1 MPDTNAKLPPDEP
14 AGVIGMAGRHESVIR
29 GQGSR
34 PYRQDDPVWKKFV
47 AVEFRLWATPA
58 GTATGRAG

>member
-14 AGVIGMAGRHESVIR
+14 AKVIGMAGRHESTIR

-34 PYRQDDPVWKKFV
+34 LYRQDDPV
-47 AVEFRLWATPA
+47 
-58 GTATGRAG
+58 